1 MEKVEVP
8 VEKAIPIA
16 EFVLAV
22 FIKVRDIVEKPLVW
36 TKEMQEC
43 GLTPHRIAAIHLA
56 EAMQKIGE
64 VITLPTKKDES
75 GTCISRESISMMLK
89 PPIQHL
95 ASFIVRARRAQE
107 IGTTLPPHD
116 AYKALMLSAIIARTL
131 CAATGTFPSED
142 SEKIGGAANAGTFC

>member
-22 FIKVRDIVEKPLVW
+22 FMEVRDTVKETPKW
-36 TKEMQEC
+36 TEEMQAC
-43 GLTPHRIAAIHLA
+43 GLTPHRIAAMHLA
-56 EAMQKIGE
+56 EAIEKIGE
-64 VITLPTKKDES
+64 VIALPTKKDES
-75 GTCISRESISMMLK
+75 GTCISRESITMMVS

-95 ASFIVRARRAQE
+95 GSFIVRARHAQE
-107 IGTTLPPHD
+107 TRTTLPPDD

-142 SEKIGGAANAGTFC
+142 NAFLTPHHI